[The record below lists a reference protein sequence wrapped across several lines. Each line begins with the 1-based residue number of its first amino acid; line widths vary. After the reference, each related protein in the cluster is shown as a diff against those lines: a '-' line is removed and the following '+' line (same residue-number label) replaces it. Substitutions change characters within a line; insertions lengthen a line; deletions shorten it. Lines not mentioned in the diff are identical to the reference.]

1 MRFPVQTGYTEPMQ
15 RKFLT
20 NLGFLLLLNL
30 LIKPFWI
37 FGIDRTVQNVVGAED
52 FGFYFVVFNFSF
64 LFNILFDLGIT
75 NFNNRNI
82 AQNNQLLNKHF
93 SSILILKFLLAFVY
107 FLITFSAGLLWGFRG
122 NELWMLGLLGLNQFL
137 ISLILYLR
145 SNVSAL
151 LLFKTDSILSVLDR
165 ILMIGICSV
174 LLWGRVTDQA
184 FRIEWFVYAQT
195 ASYLL
200 TAVIALLIVIKK
212 ASFRRLNWNL
222 PFFLMIIKQS
232 LPFAILVLLMTF
244 YNRFDTVMIK
254 RMLSGEEGNIQ
265 AGIYAHA
272 YRLLDASNNIA
283 YLFSVLLLP
292 LFARLIKQGKKV
304 ENLVKLSF
312 SILFVT
318 SVILAIGSVFYR
330 IELMTLMYDHYIPE
344 SASVF
349 AVLMWCFISISTTY
363 VFGTLLTA
371 NGNLKQLNLA
381 AAFGMV
387 LNIGLNFALIPGYG
401 ALGSAWASLITQAI
415 MAILQV
421 LLASYYFRFHINY
434 RYLLSLILFVAGVLI
449 INMLSVSIGLT
460 WLTSFAIMVVVS
472 LILAAVLRLLDL
484 GNFIKIVSGGKTQ
497 I

>member
-1 MRFPVQTGYTEPMQ
+1 LRFPVKTGYAEPMQ

-64 LFNILFDLGIT
+64 LFNILFDFGIT

-93 SSILILKFLLAFVY
+93 SSILTLKFLLAFVY
-107 FLITFSAGLLWGFRG
+107 FIVTFSAGLLWGFRG

-137 ISLILYLR
+137 ISFILYLR

-174 LLWGRVTDQA
+174 LLWGRVTDQL

-195 ASYLL
+195 VSYLI
-200 TAVIALLIVIKK
+200 TAFIALLVVMKK
-212 ASFRRLNWNL
+212 ASFMRLSWNF
-222 PFFLMIIKQS
+222 PFFLMIIRQS
-232 LPFAILVLLMTF
+232 VPFAILVLLMTF

-292 LFARLIKQGKKV
+292 LFAWLIKQGKKV
-304 ENLVKLSF
+304 ENLVRLSF
-312 SILFVT
+312 SILYVV
-318 SVILAIGSVFYR
+318 SVILAIGSAFYR
-330 IELMTLMYDHYIPE
+330 TEFMTLMYNDYIPE

-349 AVLMWCFISISTTY
+349 AVLMMCFISISTTY

-381 AAFGMV
+381 AAIGMG
-387 LNIGLNFALIPGYG
+387 LNIGLNYILIPHYG

-415 MAILQV
+415 MALIQV
-421 LLASYYFRFHINY
+421 LLASYYFKFEFNF
-434 RYLLSLILFVAGVLI
+434 RYMGALFLFATGVLI
-449 INMLSVSIGLT
+449 INIVSVSIGLS
-460 WLTSFAIMVVVS
+460 WLKSFAIMVAAS
-472 LILAAVLRLLDL
+472 LILATILRLLDL
-484 GNFIKIVSGGKTQ
+484 GNFIKIVSGSKTQ

>member
-1 MRFPVQTGYTEPMQ
+1 MLFLSTFRPADPMQ

-20 NLGFLLLLNL
+20 NLGFLLLLNM

-37 FGIDRTVQNVVGAED
+37 FGIDRTVQNMVGAED

-64 LFNILFDLGIT
+64 LFNILFDFGIT

-82 AQNNQLLNKHF
+82 AQNTQLLNKHF

-107 FLITFSAGLLWGFRG
+107 FIITFSAGLLWGFRG

-174 LLWGRVTDQA
+174 LLWGRVTSQQ
-184 FRIEWFVYAQT
+184 FQIEWFVYSQT

-200 TAVIALLIVIKK
+200 TAFIALLIVIKK
-212 ASFRRLNWNL
+212 ASFRRLNWNF
-222 PFFLMIIKQS
+222 PFFLMIMKQS
-232 LPFAILVLLMTF
+232 LPYAILVLLMTF

-265 AGIYAHA
+265 SGIYAHA

-292 LFARLIKQGKKV
+292 LFAKLIKEGRKI
-304 ENLVKLSF
+304 ENLVRLSF
-312 SILFVT
+312 SILFVA

-330 IELMTLMYDHYIPE
+330 FELMTLMYDHYINE

-349 AVLMWCFISISTTY
+349 AVLMGCFISISTTY

-371 NGNLKQLNLA
+371 NGNLKQLNIA
-381 AAFGMV
+381 AAVGMV
-387 LNIGLNFALIPGYG
+387 LNIGLNIVLIPGYG
-401 ALGSAWASLITQAI
+401 ALGSAWASLTTQGI
-415 MAILQV
+415 MALIQVIL
-421 LLASYYFRFHINY
+421 AIYFFNFHINY
-434 RYLLSLILFVAGVLI
+434 RYIASLVVFVAGVLV
-449 INMLSVSIGLT
+449 INMLIVYLELPWLRAFGL
-460 WLTSFAIMVVVS
+460 MVATS
-472 LILAAVLRLLDL
+472 LILAALLRLLDL
-484 GNFIKIVSGGKTQ
+484 QNFIKIVAGKKTQ

>member
-1 MRFPVQTGYTEPMQ
+1 MHFPGTNGNDEPMQ

-52 FGFYFVVFNFSF
+52 FGFYFIVFNFSF
-64 LFNILFDLGIT
+64 LFNILFDFGIT

-93 SSILILKFLLAFVY
+93 SGILTLKFLLAFVY
-107 FLITFSAGLLWGFRG
+107 FIVTFSAGLIWGFRG

-137 ISLILYLR
+137 ISFILYLR

-151 LLFKTDSILSVLDR
+151 LFFKTDSILSVLDR

-174 LLWGRVTDQA
+174 LLWGGVTNQT

-195 ASYLL
+195 ASYLV
-200 TAVIALLIVIKK
+200 TAFIALLVVIKK

-222 PFFLMIIKQS
+222 PFFMMIIRQS

-244 YNRFDTVMIK
+244 YNRFDTIMIK
-254 RMLSGEEGNIQ
+254 RMLSGDEGNIQ

-292 LFARLIKQGKKV
+292 LFAWLIKQGKKV
-304 ENLVKLSF
+304 ENLVRLSF

-318 SVILAIGSVFYR
+318 SVILAVGSVFYR
-330 IELMTLMYDHYIPE
+330 TEFMTLMYNDYIPE

-349 AVLMWCFISISTTY
+349 AILMVCFVSISTTY

-387 LNIGLNFALIPGYG
+387 LNIGLNIALIPHYG
-401 ALGSAWASLITQAI
+401 ALGSAWASLITQGI
-415 MAILQV
+415 MAIIQVMLASFYFKFNFNFRYLGSLIIFIAGVLVINLLMISFGLPWLRSFGIMVAASV
-421 LLASYYFRFHINY
+421 LLA
-434 RYLLSLILFVAGVLI
+434 
-449 INMLSVSIGLT
+449 
-460 WLTSFAIMVVVS
+460 
-472 LILAAVLRLLDL
+472 AALRLLDI
-484 GNFIKIVSGGKTQ
+484 GNFIKIVSGSKTQ

>member
-1 MRFPVQTGYTEPMQ
+1 MQ

-64 LFNILFDLGIT
+64 LFNILFDFGIT

-82 AQNNQLLNKHF
+82 AQNTQLLNKHF
-93 SSILILKFLLAFVY
+93 SSILILKFLLAVVY
-107 FLITFSAGLLWGFRG
+107 FVVTFSAGLLWGFRG

-145 SNVSAL
+145 SNISAIL
-151 LLFKTDSILSVLDR
+151 HFKTDSMLSVLDR
-165 ILMIGICSV
+165 ILMIGICSI
-174 LLWGRVTDQA
+174 LLWGKVTEQA

-200 TAVIALLIVIKK
+200 TALIALLIVIKK
-212 ASFRRLNWNL
+212 ASFIRLKWNM
-222 PFFLMIIKQS
+222 PFFLMIMKQS
-232 LPFAILVLLMTF
+232 APYAILVLLMTF

-254 RMLSGEEGNIQ
+254 RMLSGEDGNIQ

-292 LFARLIKQGKKV
+292 LFSKLIKQGQKV
-304 ENLVKLSF
+304 ENLVRLSF
-312 SILFVT
+312 SILFVA
-318 SVILAIGSVFYR
+318 SVILAVGSVFYR
-330 IELMTLMYDHYIPE
+330 FELMTLMYEHYINE
-344 SASVF
+344 SAAVF
-349 AVLMWCFISISTTY
+349 AVLMGCFISISTTY

-371 NGNLKQLNLA
+371 NGNLRQLNIA
-381 AAFGMV
+381 AAIGMV
-387 LNIGLNFALIPGYG
+387 LNLGLNIALIPIYG
-401 ALGSAWASLITQAI
+401 ALGSAWASLVTQAI
-415 MAILQV
+415 MALIQV
-421 LLASYYFRFHINY
+421 ILASYYFKFRINY
-434 RYLLSLILFVAGVLI
+434 RYIGALSAFSAGVVM
-449 INMLSVSIGLT
+449 INFASVSLGLP
-460 WLTSFAIMVVVS
+460 WAQSLGIMIVAS
-472 LILAAVLRLLDL
+472 LLLATILRLLDI
-484 GNFIKIVSGGKTQ
+484 GNFIRIVSGSKMQT
-497 I
+497 

>member
-1 MRFPVQTGYTEPMQ
+1 LLFPVNPGYAEPMQ

-64 LFNILFDLGIT
+64 LFNILFDFGIT

-107 FLITFSAGLLWGFRG
+107 FLVTFSAGLLWGFRG

-174 LLWGRVTDQA
+174 LLWGRVTNQA
-184 FRIEWFVYAQT
+184 FRIEWFVYAQS
-195 ASYLL
+195 ASYLV

-222 PFFLMIIKQS
+222 PFFLMIIRQS

-330 IELMTLMYDHYIPE
+330 IEFMTLMYDQYIPE

-415 MAILQV
+415 MAIIQV
-421 LLASYYFRFHINY
+421 LLASFYFKFHINY
-434 RYLLSLILFVAGVLI
+434 RYLVTLFLFVAGVLI

-460 WLTSFAIMVVVS
+460 WLSSFALMVAAS
-472 LILAAVLRLLDL
+472 LILATVLRLLDL

>member
-1 MRFPVQTGYTEPMQ
+1 MLFPVNPGYAEPMQ

-64 LFNILFDLGIT
+64 LFNILFDFGIT

-107 FLITFSAGLLWGFRG
+107 FLVTFSAGLLWGFRG

-174 LLWGRVTDQA
+174 LLWGRVTNQA
-184 FRIEWFVYAQT
+184 FRIEWFVYAQS
-195 ASYLL
+195 ASYLV

-222 PFFLMIIKQS
+222 PFFLMIIRQS

-330 IELMTLMYDHYIPE
+330 IEFMTLMYDQYIPE

-415 MAILQV
+415 MAIIQV
-421 LLASYYFRFHINY
+421 LLASFYFKFHINY
-434 RYLLSLILFVAGVLI
+434 RYLVTLFLFVAGVLI

-460 WLTSFAIMVVVS
+460 WLSSFALMVAAS
-472 LILAAVLRLLDL
+472 LILATVLRLLDL